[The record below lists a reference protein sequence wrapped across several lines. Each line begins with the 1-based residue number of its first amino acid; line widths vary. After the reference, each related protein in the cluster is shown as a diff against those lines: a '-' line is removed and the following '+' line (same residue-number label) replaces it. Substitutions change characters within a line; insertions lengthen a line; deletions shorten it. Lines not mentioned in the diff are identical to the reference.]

1 MRLAIGRLSDAV
13 SGSPLGTVFA
23 VTDRFALTAFH
34 CVGDRR
40 SNKIAVRRLRCTW
53 EEGWSDA
60 TVHGGDAFN
69 DVALLRFRRRL
80 PTGLQPVPVTT
91 EAAVDTPFRAPGAPH
106 DIPGVSLF
114 TASGRVTWS
123 TQRHEEGAQ
132 VIQLACLEANQS
144 SMHGL
149 SGAPV
154 LVGSPLRAVGVIR
167 WNEPRREAPELA
179 AGSTLFAAPVSA
191 VIAKW
196 PELFASEADQAE
208 ARVLLDRLA
217 RRDTHGPDRTVP
229 EDIRRLL
236 IVAGLDLRERDISL
250 GGDHRHLERGTL
262 HVARSSTVIQ
272 VIEDLDA
279 DVARAAAEHDLKK
292 ALVFHTRRSG
302 RRHIGL
308 LTDGVTWHLYHR
320 ADGRLQHVEAA
331 TFRSGGSA
339 RGGANLAAWLEAVLA
354 TRRNL
359 TPTPHAIDGKLGA
372 SSPAYSLASAE
383 LTAIYAQ
390 CRDLSVVRLKR
401 DMWAN
406 LLTTASGTRFS
417 DNDALFV
424 DHSLLVAMAEV
435 IGHAVVGF
443 PLETPEMDAKS
454 IMSGKFFTQ
463 SQVGGVVES
472 DFFDWIVHVPAGEQ
486 FLMDLARRLSRFAW
500 GEVEHDVLKG
510 LYESIIPK
518 DVRHRLGEY
527 YTPDWLAEEIVASCV
542 GTPLADRVLDASC
555 GSGTFLFHAV
565 RAYISA
571 AQAAGHSDLEIIK
584 GVTEHVIGFD
594 IHPVAVTLARVTY
607 LLALGMERLRTAGRP
622 AFAVPVYLADALQW
636 DRESTLWGDDLQI
649 PTTLDHESLVRDPAI
664 HGATDLSD
672 TLQFPESLVSDAG
685 KFDRLVTE
693 FADKATSRERGS
705 SVPSL
710 AGTFRRFGI
719 PEEDRPG
726 LQQTF
731 AVMCRL
737 HDEDRDHIWGYY
749 IRNRARPL
757 WLARPDNRV
766 DVLIGNPPWL
776 AYRYMT
782 EPQKKVFRS
791 MSVERNLWVGR
802 NVATHQDLSG
812 LFVVRCVERYLRSNG
827 RFGFVMPLGALDRRQ
842 YTGFRRGRFSVTAE
856 TVDVAFSRPWDLQQ
870 VQPNFFPQSVGVVF
884 GQRQSEGGAAVPLT
898 LAPERWAG
906 TLPKKTATRSEARA
920 HLVRRVRD
928 GPAHSEPPHQSL
940 YSGRFFQGAN
950 LVPRLLFIVDKKDN
964 GPLGAGG
971 GQQAVSSRRSRFEK
985 KPWKDQPAL
994 HGSIEAPFIHPL
1006 FLGESVLPFRAL
1018 TPLQAVIPWDGSC
1031 LLDSNSEDLD
1041 QYPGL
1046 AHWWRR
1052 AETVWLENRSSRRL
1066 SLVGQIDYQR
1076 KLTQQFHT
1084 EGHRVVYTKSGLY
1097 LAAAIIST
1105 PRAVI
1110 DHKLYWGSVA
1120 DLDEARFL
1128 LSILNSATL
1137 THLVRP
1143 FQGRGMHNPRDFDKY
1158 IFKLPIP
1165 VYDPAETTH
1174 LQLVSL
1180 SERAERVA
1188 AQVTLPAV
1196 RFEIQRRFIRE
1207 ALVRDG
1213 AAAEIDTIVATL
1225 LQYGPPAT

>member
-1 MRLAIGRLSDAV
+1 MTSVRLAIGRLSDAV

-34 CVGDRR
+34 CVGDRKTDR
-40 SNKIAVRRLRCTW
+40 IAVRRLRCTW
-53 EEGWSDA
+53 EEGWSEA
-60 TVHGGDAFN
+60 TVHDGDALN
-69 DVALLRFRRRL
+69 DVALLRLKRRL

-91 EAAVDTPFRAPGAPH
+91 EVAVDVPFRAPGAPH
-106 DIPGVSLF
+106 DTPGVSLF

-123 TQRHEEGAQ
+123 TRRHEEGAQ
-132 VIQLACLEANQS
+132 VIQIACLEADHL

-154 LVGSPLRAVGVIR
+154 LVGSPMRAVGVIR
-167 WNEPRREAPELA
+167 WNEPRREAPQLA
-179 AGSTLFAAPVSA
+179 AGSTLFAAPISA
-191 VIAKW
+191 VLAKW
-196 PELFASEADQAE
+196 PDLFASEADRAE
-208 ARVLLDRLA
+208 ARFLLDRLA
-217 RRDTHGPDRTVP
+217 QPDTRGPDLTVP

-236 IVAGLDLRERDISL
+236 IVAGLDLGERDISL
-250 GGDHRHLERGTL
+250 GGDHRHLEGGTL

-272 VIEDLDA
+272 VREGLGTDGT
-279 DVARAAAEHDLKK
+279 RSAAEHDLEE
-292 ALVFHTRRSG
+292 ALVFHASRSG

-320 ADGRLQHVEAA
+320 SDGRLQHVEAA
-331 TFRSGGSA
+331 TFQSGRSA
-339 RGGANLAAWLEAVLA
+339 RGGGDLIAWLEAVLA

-359 TPTPHAIDGKLGA
+359 PPTPHAIDSKLGA

-417 DNDALFV
+417 DDDALFV

-443 PLETPEMDAKS
+443 PLETPEVDAKA

-472 DFFDWIVHVPAGEQ
+472 DFFDWIVHVPAGEK

-518 DVRHRLGEY
+518 HVRHRLGEY

-542 GTPLADRVLDASC
+542 RTPLHDRVLDASC
-555 GSGTFLFHAV
+555 GSGTFLFHSV

-571 AQAAGHSDLEIIK
+571 AQAAGHNELDIIR

-607 LLALGMERLRTAGRP
+607 LLALGMERLRAPGRP

-636 DRESTLWGDDLQI
+636 DRESTLWGNDLQI
-649 PTTLDHESLVRDPAI
+649 PTTLDHESLVQDPAI
-664 HGATDLSD
+664 HGSNLSD
-672 TLQFPESLVSDAG
+672 TLQFPESLVSDSG

-705 SVPSL
+705 AVPSL

-719 PEEDRPG
+719 PKEDRPG

-766 DVLIGNPPWL
+766 DILIGNPPWL

-791 MSVERNLWVGR
+791 MSAERNLWVGR
-802 NVATHQDLSG
+802 NVATHQDLSA

-827 RFGFVMPLGALDRRQ
+827 RFGFVMPLGTLDRSQ
-842 YTGFRRGRFSVTAE
+842 YIGFRRGRFSVAAE
-856 TVDVAFSRPWDLQQ
+856 TVDAAFGRPWDLQH

-884 GQRQSEGGAAVPLT
+884 GQRQSEGKTAVPLT
-898 LAPERWAG
+898 LAPECWAG
-906 TLPKKTATRSEARA
+906 TLPKKTATRSEAQT
-920 HLVRRVRD
+920 HLARRVRD
-928 GPAHSEPPHQSL
+928 GPRKPQPLHESL

-950 LVPRLLFIVDKKDN
+950 LVPRFLFIVDEKDN
-964 GPLGAGG
+964 GPLGSGG
-971 GQQAVSSRRSRFEK
+971 SRQAVSSRRSRLEK
-985 KPWKDQPAL
+985 RPWKDQPTL
-994 HGSIEAPFIHPL
+994 HGSVEVPFIRPL
-1006 FLGESVLPFRAL
+1006 FLGESILPFRAL
-1018 TPLQAVIPWDGSC
+1018 PPLQAVIPWDGSR
-1031 LLDSNSEDLD
+1031 LLDGDSEDLD

-1052 AETVWLENRSSRRL
+1052 AETAWVENRSSGRL
-1066 SLVGQIDYQR
+1066 SLVGQINYQR

-1084 EGHRVVYTKSGLY
+1084 EGRRVVYTKSGLY
-1097 LAAAIIST
+1097 LAAAIVPT
-1105 PRAVI
+1105 PHAII

-1137 THLVRP
+1137 TRLVRP
-1143 FQGRGMHNPRDFDKY
+1143 LQGRGMHNPRDFDKY

-1165 VYDPAETTH
+1165 VYDSSQATH
-1174 LQLVSL
+1174 QQLVSL
-1180 SERAERVA
+1180 AERAERVA
-1188 AQVTLPAV
+1188 AEVALPAV
-1196 RFEIQRRFIRE
+1196 RFEIQRRQVRE
-1207 ALVRDG
+1207 ALMRDG
-1213 AAAEIDTIVATL
+1213 VAAEIDAIVATL
-1225 LQYGPPAT
+1225 LQC